1 MLIDNA
7 MQVKLLDF
15 GFATTKNIDKLTDY
29 RGTQSYMAP
38 EIKKGDVYNGKEVD
52 IFSLGVVLYS
62 LVRGLFPFGEARSD
76 DYWYNLIRQKNF
88 DYYFSKVDAEG
99 ILSEEFKDLIT
110 SMFAEEGK
118 DRPSIQ

>member
-38 EIKKGDVYNGKEVD
+38 EIKKGDVYDGKEVD
-52 IFSLGVVLYS
+52 IFSLGVVIYS
-62 LVRGLFPFGEARSD
+62 LVRGLFPFGEAKSD
-76 DYWYNLIRQKNF
+76 DYWYNLIRQKRF

-99 ILSEEFKDLIT
+99 TLSEEFKDLIT

>member
-1 MLIDNA
+1 
-7 MQVKLLDF
+7 
-15 GFATTKNIDKLTDY
+15 
-29 RGTQSYMAP
+29 MAP
-38 EIKKGDVYNGKEVD
+38 EIKKGEVYDGKEVD

-76 DYWYNLIRQKNF
+76 DYWYNLIREKRF

>member
-1 MLIDNA
+1 
-7 MQVKLLDF
+7 
-15 GFATTKNIDKLTDY
+15 
-29 RGTQSYMAP
+29 MAP
-38 EIKKGDVYNGKEVD
+38 EIKKGDVYNGKQVD

-76 DYWYNLIRQKNF
+76 DYWYDLIRKKRF

-110 SMFAEEGK
+110 QMFAEDGK
-118 DRPSIQ
+118 ERPTIQ

>member
-1 MLIDNA
+1 
-7 MQVKLLDF
+7 
-15 GFATTKNIDKLTDY
+15 
-29 RGTQSYMAP
+29 MAP

-76 DYWYNLIRQKNF
+76 DYWYNLIREKRF

-118 DRPSIQ
+118 DRPSIQQIRAHPWMRMEKGQ